1 MLAPPSLNPF
11 LLRAAVAAAGNH
23 NLRAQEVEA
32 PMQKQQQQQQ
42 PPEWA
47 MLSITGKR
55 LKNAVAWQRCATAL
69 EQEERFGR
77 H

>member
-32 PMQKQQQQQQ
+32 PMQKQQQQQ